1 MSESHLLTPMML
13 SLLRYVY
20 GTKWTKSLDLRRCGF
35 LCIGSYILCLS
46 ISKVASRSVFITTS
60 LMYMALAI
68 LSKLSAVFIS
78 MPYPVLGGTM
88 ITILGVFVGVNLSN
102 LRVVDLASSRNVSI
116 IGMAVFTGRLIPSW
130 VEQNSDA
137 IDTGKRCYTRVPTE
151 IQKHNSMIFP

>member
-1 MSESHLLTPMML
+1 
-13 SLLRYVY
+13 
-20 GTKWTKSLDLRRCGF
+20 
-35 LCIGSYILCLS
+35 
-46 ISKVASRSVFITTS
+46 
-60 LMYMALAI
+60 MYMALAI

-137 IDTGKRCYTRVPTE
+137 IDTGQQCYHTGKCIHRFAGIYVYCRYF
-151 IQKHNSMIFP
+151 IDRKW

>member
-1 MSESHLLTPMML
+1 
-13 SLLRYVY
+13 
-20 GTKWTKSLDLRRCGF
+20 
-35 LCIGSYILCLS
+35 
-46 ISKVASRSVFITTS
+46 
-60 LMYMALAI
+60 MYMALAI

-137 IDTGKRCYTRVPTE
+137 IDTGKATLAVLYPHKLCL
-151 IQKHNSMIFP
+151 H